1 VGQKRYQKREQLQR
15 KIETELESLESLT
28 RLSER
33 DLVRLPAE
41 LSQRLRD
48 WKGLLGRHPAQAR
61 QIARNLVDGR
71 LTLTNCRA
79 KPVGS
84 TR

>member
-1 VGQKRYQKREQLQR
+1 MSAAAVKPWPVEIRLKQAEK
-15 KIETELESLESLT
+15 TLEIDFDDG
-28 RLSER
+28 RR
-33 DLVRLPAE
+33 VRLPAE